1 MYAYRTEMPVNINL
15 KYDFSSTFHCIS
27 TQVTVFLEGLR
38 KILFYQFIHSIQMT
52 GEKDNDHESG
62 INLHI

>member
-1 MYAYRTEMPVNINL
+1 MYVYRTEMPVNINL
-15 KYDFSSTFHCIS
+15 KYYFNSTFYCIS
-27 TQVTVFLEGLR
+27 TQLKLFLEGLG

-52 GEKDNDHESG
+52 GEKDNDHETS